1 MDGNPGTGKTTT
13 LCKIFKI
20 RPLMDGNEDTKKD
33 IETEL
38 LQFDE
43 IKNKI
48 NIIFR
53 YS

>member
-33 IETEL
+33 Y
-38 LQFDE
+38 E
-43 IKNKI
+43 IKLIFQVMFKYWI
-48 NIIFR
+48 PQNIIKN
-53 YS
+53 